1 VDTPTKVFTGY
12 ERLERERLSVALL
25 EAVEAL
31 FDPDHLRPVWQ
42 VGPCPTC
49 METIWDS
56 ARAYREALNG

>member
-42 VGPCPTC
+42 VAHAQPAWRPFGTRRGR
-49 METIWDS
+49 IG
-56 ARAYREALNG
+56 RH